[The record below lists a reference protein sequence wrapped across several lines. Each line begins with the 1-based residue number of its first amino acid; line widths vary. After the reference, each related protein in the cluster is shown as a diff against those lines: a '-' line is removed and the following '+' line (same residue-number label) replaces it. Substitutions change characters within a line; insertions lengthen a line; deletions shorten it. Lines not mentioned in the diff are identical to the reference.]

1 MSEWHE
7 FKGGVYKAKDDLYK
21 EFNERRQRILNLG
34 DPKVLEKRR
43 KAGQLNARERLDYLF
58 DEGRYTE
65 IGMHIK
71 NRTVHFGM
79 DKASVPAEGVVTALG
94 KVNGRWV
101 VAFSED
107 FSSMAG
113 SFGEYH
119 GKKEAWAIQ
128 FAMEKGWP
136 IISINDS
143 GGARLQ
149 EGMDTLEA
157 YGWLFRAQDLA
168 SGVIPQIALLL
179 GPCLGGQAYHP
190 IMQDFLIQSRNAGF
204 MGIAGPAFVKTQLGE
219 EISLEE
225 LSGWQAHAV
234 KSGQTHI
241 VAENDKDAIDRSK
254 ELLAFFPA
262 NNREKPPR
270 IETKDAPERTSEELD
285 YLLPDEPFKPF
296 DMKKVIKAVV
306 DDGYFVETLGYY
318 ARNLITG
325 FARFNGRSVG
335 IVANQPMW
343 AAGTLDV
350 DSADKGARF
359 IRFCDLFNIPLV
371 TFVDCPGYMIGSRS
385 DWAGIL
391 RHGAK
396 MLYAWSD
403 ATVPLISIILRKSY
417 AGAHY
422 GMLDKAIGA
431 DFVFA
436 WPTARVTIVGA
447 DTAASVIFARQI
459 SEAENPA
466 DVRSKR
472 IREYSE
478 IYENPYVG
486 AERGYTDDIIMPH
499 DTRKYI
505 NNALD
510 VLEHKFVTPGT
521 CPWKVWRKYSNINL

>member
-7 FKGGVYKAKDDLYK
+7 YPGGVYKSKQDLYR
-21 EFNERRQRILNLG
+21 ELQERRERIMRMG
-34 DPKVLEKRR
+34 DPKILERR
-43 KAGQLNARERLDYLF
+43 RQAGQLDARKRLEYLF
-58 DEGRYTE
+58 DDGEYTE
-65 IGMHIK
+65 IGMHVR

-79 DKASVPAEGVVTALG
+79 DKAWVPAEGVITAFG
-94 KVNGRWV
+94 KVNGRLV

-107 FSSMAG
+107 FSSMG
-113 SFGEYH
+113 GTFGEYH
-119 GKKEAWAIQ
+119 GKKETYAVQ
-128 FAMEKGWP
+128 FAMEKGLP
-136 IISINDS
+136 LIGINDS

-157 YGWLFRAQDLA
+157 YGWLFRMQDLA

-179 GPCLGGQAYHP
+179 GPCMGGQAYHP
-190 IMQDFLIQSRNAGF
+190 IMQDFLIQARNTGF
-204 MGIAGPAFVKTQLGE
+204 MGIAGPAFVKTQIGE

-225 LSGWQAHAV
+225 LSGWKAHAV
-234 KSGQTHI
+234 KSGQTHV
-241 VAENDKDAIDRSK
+241 VAEDDQDAINKAK
-254 ELLAFFPA
+254 ELLSFFPS

-270 IETKDAPERTSEELD
+270 IKCEDPPDRIVEELD
-285 YLLPDEPFKPF
+285 DIVPDAPFEPY
-296 DMKKVIKAVV
+296 DMKKVIRAVV
-306 DDGYFVETLGYY
+306 DDGYFFETMELY
-318 ARNLITG
+318 AENLITG
-325 FARFNGRSVG
+325 FARFNGRPVG
-335 IVANQPMW
+335 IVANQPAW
-343 AAGTLDV
+343 AAGVLDV
-350 DSADKGARF
+350 DASDKGARF

-371 TFVDCPGYMIGSRS
+371 TFVDCPGYVIGSQS

-403 ATVPLISIILRKSY
+403 ATVPLISIIVRKSY

-422 GMLDKAIGA
+422 GMLDKSIGA

-447 DTAASVIFARQI
+447 DTAASVIFAKEI
-459 SEAENPA
+459 KEAENPEEVA
-466 DVRSKR
+466 RKR

-478 IYENPYVG
+478 IYENPYVS
-486 AERGYTDDIIMPH
+486 AERGYTDDVIMPH

-505 NNALD
+505 NRALD
-510 VLEHKFVTPGT
+510 LLENKFVTPGT